1 MFVSIVLYYR
11 SIHFGS
17 AVYWLSDYN
26 SFQSQFNFQFLAQ
39 CVLINQIYKYC
50 LMMIALTNML
60 SYSFLKLSFFM
71 GTGKKLIK
79 KKKFRIKERL
89 FCSLLQCVYNLLRF
103 NRKWQMFH
111 DPESKNFSLSQ
122 IWTWISFVFF
132 FCRVKSKSEP
142 AFGPALI
149 QNLRIAFYFLNHWH
163 FNMADWIFKTQ

>member
-26 SFQSQFNFQFLAQ
+26 SFQSQFNFQFLAL

-79 KKKFRIKERL
+79 KNNSGLKKGYFAL
-89 FCSLLQCVYNLLRF
+89 YCS
-103 NRKWQMFH
+103 
-111 DPESKNFSLSQ
+111 
-122 IWTWISFVFF
+122 VFTI
-132 FCRVKSKSEP
+132 C
-142 AFGPALI
+142 
-149 QNLRIAFYFLNHWH
+149 
-163 FNMADWIFKTQ
+163 